1 MMEVRKEEN
10 HTYPQGTGRH
20 WVLPSVRKEDNPM
33 THRSIHMSLASNK
46 WALYQSHFIKRL
58 SIKLY
63 ILYSMKN
70 VVASYTDSQ

>member
-1 MMEVRKEEN
+1 MMEIRKERTTLIPKVPED
-10 HTYPQGTGRH
+10 TGT
-20 WVLPSVRKEDNPM
+20 PSVRKEDTQM